1 MNLVAA
7 YTAGRLLAELD
18 WRLQQACLAPRPEEN
33 VVHDVFGRFSLEGRR
48 VVAGHPDQVVLEDAI
63 HRGWATLNSRC
74 WKSLWVM
81 LLSDPS
87 VDRGGDLVCLLCPWS
102 RFGFDGLTQRTS
114 Q

>member
-1 MNLVAA
+1 MTDRHDRSRRNAPMNLVAA

-63 HRGWATLNSRC
+63 HRGWATLNVDSFGRDDHYD
-74 WKSLWVM
+74 
-81 LLSDPS
+81 LLADAQ
-87 VDRGGDLVCLLCPWS
+87 LAI
-102 RFGFDGLTQRTS
+102 
-114 Q
+114 